1 GFAKSA
7 LHIRQKCPGS
17 QALGAGI
24 HLAHTAGAAGMRIQI
39 GIQIPEISV
48 GGSPHKAR
56 RIDRMSKVISRTEI
70 RTGITLAAGSCC
82 SLDVYGRS
90 SALLRYDHMV
100 LWKDKDR
107 VCCLCHRL

>member
-1 GFAKSA
+1 GHQAFLRNFAVFPGWLYRYRLYSLGRFDSGFAKSA

-24 HLAHTAGAAGMRIQI
+24 HLAHTAGAAEMRIQI

-56 RIDRMSKVISRTEI
+56 RIDRMSKIISRTEI
-70 RTGITLAAGSCC
+70 RTGITLAADRCC
-82 SLDVYGRS
+82 SL
-90 SALLRYDHMV
+90 
-100 LWKDKDR
+100 
-107 VCCLCHRL
+107 